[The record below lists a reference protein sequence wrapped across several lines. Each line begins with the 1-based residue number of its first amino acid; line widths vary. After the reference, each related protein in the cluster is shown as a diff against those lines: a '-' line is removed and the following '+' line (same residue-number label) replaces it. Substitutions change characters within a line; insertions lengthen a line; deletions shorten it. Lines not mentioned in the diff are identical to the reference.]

1 MMIDQ
6 KMNENRVPRDFYV
19 RDPEEQQL
27 FLTDTWCDHC
37 QQLGLGMRD
46 PEEYELF
53 GMIFIE
59 GKCCQCG
66 EAVLTELTED
76 EFDDE

>member
-1 MMIDQ
+1 MKIDQ
-6 KMNENRVPRDFYV
+6 KMNDNRVQRDFYA
-19 RDPEEQQL
+19 RDSEEQQL

-37 QQLGLGMRD
+37 QQLGLGMSE
-46 PEEYELF
+46 PEEYELY
-53 GMIFIE
+53 GLVFIE
-59 GKCCQCG
+59 GKCNECG